1 MAQYVLN
8 DNPYKAKAFMLCC
21 DDTEREN
28 GNPEKAE
35 KMVASCE
42 ENGYTAI
49 SMKNDWKT
57 IYGDN
62 VTRK

>member
-1 MAQYVLN
+1 
-8 DNPYKAKAFMLCC
+8 MLCC

-28 GNPEKAE
+28 GNVTRADGMK
-35 KMVASCE
+35 KLCE
-42 ENGYTAI
+42 QYNWQPI

-62 VTRK
+62 VTRKKIFN